1 MQTTAQRPGFSSW
14 NSYREEE
21 SYSAVSMFASLSPF
35 LVYKWLLLLIFCRIL
50 ISLGYLWGIDSFWLS
65 MSDTA
70 LPNAGRKQLTTPRKL
85 FENLVYWSCW
95 EVSITC
101 GKMTHR
107 CDLTIAFILNF
118 WQWKHHSVLTEIF
131 SQGWACLWLSD
142 VSHSLCR
149 KPAFWTAFVMVLA
162 RNLLERC

>member
-1 MQTTAQRPGFSSW
+1 
-14 NSYREEE
+14 
-21 SYSAVSMFASLSPF
+21 MFASLSPF
-35 LVYKWLLLLIFCRIL
+35 LVHKWLLLLIFCRVL

-70 LPNAGRKQLTTPRKL
+70 LPNTGQKQLTTPRKL

-118 WQWKHHSVLTEIF
+118 WQWKSITQFWQRFSARAGPACDSAMCHILSAGNLHSE
-131 SQGWACLWLSD
+131 Q
-142 VSHSLCR
+142 HSSWSWQET
-149 KPAFWTAFVMVLA
+149 FWRGV
-162 RNLLERC
+162 RIG